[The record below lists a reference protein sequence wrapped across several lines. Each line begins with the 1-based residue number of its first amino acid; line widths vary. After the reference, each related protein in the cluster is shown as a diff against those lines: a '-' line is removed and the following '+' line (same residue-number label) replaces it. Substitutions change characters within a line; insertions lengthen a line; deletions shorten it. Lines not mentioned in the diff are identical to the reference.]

1 LKTEILAALRNANGY
16 VSGQE
21 LCDRLGVSRT
31 AIWKAINQL
40 KENGYQIEAIQNKGY
55 QLLFTPDILS
65 VNELESIRKTTW
77 IGKKIHYFES
87 IDSTNNSAKKMAE
100 EGAEHGTLL
109 VADEQTSGRGRRGH
123 AWASPKGSSIYMSLI
138 LKPEIEPNNASMLT
152 LVMALAVVKGIKD
165 STGLETQIKWPND
178 IVIDGKKVCGIL
190 TEMSTQ
196 IECINYIVI
205 GAGINVQNETFPK
218 EVEDIAS
225 SLYLKSGKKQNRASL
240 IESIWEAF
248 EIYYEAYLK
257 TQDMHE
263 LVNEYNRNL
272 ANMHKQVKVLDPIDT
287 YEGKAMGITEK
298 GELIIDTWES
308 RKLVSSG
315 EVSVRGIGTYV

>member
-1 LKTEILAALRNANGY
+1 MKTEILAALRNANGY